1 MLFTGS
7 VDTEK
12 IVRTLALPLRV
23 NRDGKLE
30 RADAGD
36 TLLAMIRAMV
46 AASPASGTRFGV
58 HEAFRRAN
66 PALQDQQ
73 CLADALNEALTEL
86 GIDWARV
93 LGVHTEPGE
102 QPWERRFG
110 ITLHIDGREQAVHGT
125 VAA

>member
-1 MLFTGS
+1 M
-7 VDTEK
+7 
-12 IVRTLALPLRV
+12 RTLALPLRV
-23 NRDGKLE
+23 EPDGKLE

-36 TLLAMIRAMV
+36 TLMAMIRAMV

-73 CLADALNEALTEL
+73 CLADALNEALAEL

-93 LGVHTEPGE
+93 VGVHTEPAQE
-102 QPWERRFG
+102 PWERRFG
-110 ITLHIDGREQAVHGT
+110 ITLRIDGREQAVHGT

>member
-1 MLFTGS
+1 M
-7 VDTEK
+7 
-12 IVRTLALPLRV
+12 RTLALPLRV
-23 NRDGKLE
+23 NPDGNLE
-30 RADAGD
+30 RVDAAD

-58 HEAFRRAN
+58 HEEFRRAN

-73 CLADALNEALTEL
+73 RLADALNEALAEL

-93 LGVHTEPGE
+93 LAVHTERAE

-110 ITLHIDGREQAVHGT
+110 VTLRIDGREQAVHGSV
-125 VAA
+125 VA

>member
-1 MLFTGS
+1 M
-7 VDTEK
+7 
-12 IVRTLALPLRV
+12 RTLALPLRV
-23 NRDGKLE
+23 NPDGKLE
-30 RADAGD
+30 RANAAD

-46 AASPASGTRFGV
+46 AASPASGSRFGV

-73 CLADALNEALTEL
+73 RLADALNEALAEL

-93 LGVHTEPGE
+93 LGVHTERSG

-125 VAA
+125 VTAS